1 MKKIAALLFVVIII
15 SACAAPQTLGQ
26 AKENLTCIEY
36 KEGMDW
42 QAVAGAFGRPNGA
55 PLPQAGTKL
64 SENTRIYR
72 SMSVIFYTK
81 SQEFRE
87 EGKLRFKE
95 VVYKIEVCK

>member
-1 MKKIAALLFVVIII
+1 MKKIAALLFVVILIA
-15 SACAAPQTLGQ
+15 ACAAPQTLGQ
-26 AKENLTCIEY
+26 AKENLTCIEC

-42 QAVAGAFGRPNGA
+42 QAIAGAFGEPNVA

-64 SENTRIYR
+64 SENTRIYKN
-72 SMSVIFYTK
+72 MSVIFYTK